1 MKIGELLTF
10 SGSIKTAKIRTKTV
24 RIGSYWAFLEGS
36 GIGYWLQIRFY
47 C

>member
-10 SGSIKTAKIRTKTV
+10 SGSIKTAKIRTKRCESAV
-24 RIGSYWAFLEGS
+24 IGRSWRVLVLD
-36 GIGYWLQIRFY
+36 IG